1 MVTHCRYWETPNEAS
16 AATTCSKGLHLES
29 KAAAHAMGMLCGL
42 SIQSEW
48 FPRGVATAEGM
59 QMLDDRLP
67 PSEEM
72 EAWIVVSCLWEA

>member
-1 MVTHCRYWETPNEAS
+1 
-16 AATTCSKGLHLES
+16 
-29 KAAAHAMGMLCGL
+29 MGMLCGL